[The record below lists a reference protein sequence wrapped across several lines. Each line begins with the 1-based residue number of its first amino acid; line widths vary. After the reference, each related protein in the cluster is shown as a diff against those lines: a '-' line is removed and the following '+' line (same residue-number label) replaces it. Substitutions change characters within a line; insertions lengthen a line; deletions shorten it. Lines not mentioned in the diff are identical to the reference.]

1 MNKLCISLTALLVA
15 GTTVLAADKKII
27 NLPGK
32 GGPGNGN
39 NGVVNQNQNFKPQ
52 VINQNQNFK
61 PQVIKTDGKKP
72 DFPKVVDADKK
83 KVDDNK
89 PDFKK
94 VNDKKLDDKK
104 VVDGNKQVLDFKK
117 IDFKNPDFKQLP
129 KLNDIDKKILG
140 DKLQNVNQQG
150 TQNNLL
156 KLSPKIQ
163 LNNYQQKFGVK
174 KSFGYCYQGFDH
186 CHWTYCCWWGP
197 SNCYCYWC
205 PCTTVY
211 YYWCVPDQ
219 CWYPISY
226 CPYGVYYW

>member
-1 MNKLCISLTALLVA
+1 MNRFHCGLAAMLLLSATA
-15 GTTVLAADKKII
+15 LAADKKVIGFGDKA
-27 NLPGK
+27 LPK
-32 GGPGNGN
+32 VGPNNGNG
-39 NGVVNQNQNFKPQ
+39 GVVNQD
-52 VINQNQNFK
+52 FK
-61 PQVIKTDGKKP
+61 PQVIKTD
-72 DFPKVVDADKK
+72 AK
-83 KVDDNK
+83 KVDVQKPDDKKIINGNQK

-94 VNDKKLDDKK
+94 VDDQK
-104 VVDGNKQVLDFKK
+104 VVDGNKQVLDLKK
-117 IDFKNPDFKQLP
+117 IDFKNPDLKVLP

-150 TQNNLL
+150 SQNNLL

-163 LNNYQQKFGVK
+163 LNNYQLKFGMK

-186 CHWTYCCWWGP
+186 CHWTYCCWWGDY
-197 SNCYCYWC
+197 NCYCYWC

-226 CPYGVYYW
+226 CPYGVYVW